1 MDKGT
6 QTMIDNLKKLTGKSL
21 DEWVAIVKSKSFAK
35 HGEMMTYLKGEH
47 GLTHGYA
54 NLIAHSSKGTLID
67 SEQKGEDAVDAQ
79 FKGKENLRPIYE
91 KLIAEIIK
99 FGSDMEI
106 APKNAYVSLRR
117 KKQFAMLIPA
127 TKTRFEI
134 GLNLKGKP
142 GSGILEE
149 VKAANSMCTHKIKV
163 EDLNKITKEVLDLV
177 REAYES
183 AG

>member
-6 QTMIDNLKKLTGKSL
+6 QTMIENLRKNTGKSL
-21 DEWVAIVKSKSFAK
+21 DEWVSTVKSKNFAK
-35 HGEMMTYLKGEH
+35 HGEMMKFLKEEH
-47 GLTHGYA
+47 GLTHGFA

-67 SEQKGEDAVDAQ
+67 SDEKGADAVELQ
-79 FKGKENLRPIYE
+79 YKGKESLKPIYE
-91 KLIAEIIK
+91 HLLAKIMK
-99 FGSDMEI
+99 FGEDVEA

-142 GSGILEE
+142 GKGKLEE

-163 EDLNKITKEVLDLV
+163 ESVDEITDDILEYLK
-177 REAYES
+177 EAYEG